1 MCKPLS
7 PISACYVG
15 IANVPLQEQTL
26 FISTGGTEQ
35 RKHLPRGLILP
46 WGSHP
51 HRARSPTLAAPPAF
65 HCPEPHAHEGRPGTF
80 SPALLATEGCLRQP
94 RRGDKGRAGAS
105 RPEGAR
111 AAGRG
116 HGACR
121 RRRRQGGSEG
131 GPGAGRC
138 GPGEP
143 RPAQERPG
151 PASPAV
157 RRGPGG
163 GERGEEARFPLPWPW
178 RCSAGPASG

>member
-80 SPALLATEGCLRQP
+80 SPALMATEGCLRQP

-121 RRRRQGGSEG
+121 RRQGGSEG

-151 PASPAV
+151 PASPAA

-163 GERGEEARFPLPWPW
+163 GERGGGEARFPLPWPW